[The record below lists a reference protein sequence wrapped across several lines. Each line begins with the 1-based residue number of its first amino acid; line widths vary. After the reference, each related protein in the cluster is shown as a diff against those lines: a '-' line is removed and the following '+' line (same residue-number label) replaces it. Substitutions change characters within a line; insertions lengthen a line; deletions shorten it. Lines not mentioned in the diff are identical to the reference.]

1 MNKMDRTLQLEYQTF
16 ASPLGWLLLGAGS
29 KGICLLHFCGA
40 AEPSREAC
48 EAVLKQIAPHAT
60 ARIGPQNPLL
70 HNAKEAILIYFKHRR
85 PLPSFPLD
93 VEVGTSFQ
101 RQVWEALC
109 AIPFGETRSYQ
120 QVAKAIGKPRSS
132 RAVGQACGS
141 NPIPI
146 LIPCHRVIATSG
158 KLGGYSSGLP
168 IKEALL
174 HVERGAERGKSTGL
188 SSIYG

>member
-1 MNKMDRTLQLEYQTF
+1 MNKMDRTLQLDYRAF

-48 EAVLKQIAPHAT
+48 ETVLKQIAPHAA
-60 ARIGPQNPLL
+60 ARPSLQNPLL
-70 HNAKEAILIYFKHRR
+70 QDAKEAILIYFKHCR
-85 PLPSFPLD
+85 PLPSFLLD
-93 VEVGTSFQ
+93 VEAGTSFQ
-101 RQVWEALC
+101 RQVWQALC

-120 QVAKAIGKPRSS
+120 QVAHAIGKPRSS

-146 LIPCHRVIATSG
+146 FIPCHRVIATSG

-174 HVERGAERGKSTGL
+174 LMEQDTGRGKSTGL
-188 SSIYG
+188 SSIHE